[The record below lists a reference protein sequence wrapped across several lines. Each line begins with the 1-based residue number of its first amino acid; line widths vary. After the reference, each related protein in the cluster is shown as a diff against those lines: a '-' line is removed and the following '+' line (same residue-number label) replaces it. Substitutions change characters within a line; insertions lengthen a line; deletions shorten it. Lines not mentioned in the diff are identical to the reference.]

1 MKLTPEFV
9 VSFETQVVGLVTGN
23 WDRVTQ
29 NLNWDRAM
37 KTRPASTKKEILT
50 WLLETAQIYPEGDGG
65 NKRFDDLV
73 AATMS
78 FEHDHKGAGL
88 RLTADEIK
96 DNQMK
101 DNPSVGAMD
110 YATKWAKDT
119 GAAAAYFPQ
128 KTLFD
133 LILAGT
139 TALGYDGRPFFDTLH
154 PVNPNGGG
162 GLYSNHIASVP
173 LVVTTGATEVDN
185 IVIGRRNL
193 GKALAAVR
201 KQRFV
206 NGVPRFLIP
215 TTLWVQSDQ
224 ADYATMIVNAGVIGA
239 TTNTSA
245 ADLKNPNKK
254 LEVIASPELDGET
267 AGTYYIG
274 VEDML
279 SDELGAFFWSE
290 LEAFSMQ
297 TYGPMT
303 EAALGR
309 MKQFEWLLDGR
320 NQGVYGHP
328 YMFYRC
334 KPGA

>member
-1 MKLTPEFV
+1 MKITPELI

-23 WDRVTQ
+23 WDRVVA

-37 KTRPASTKKEILT
+37 KQRPASTKREILT
-50 WLLETAQIYPEGDGG
+50 WLLETAAIYPEGDGG
-65 NKRFDDLV
+65 NKRFDDMV

-78 FEHDHKGAGL
+78 FDHSHAGNGL

-101 DNPSVGAMD
+101 DNPNVGAMD
-110 YATKWAKDT
+110 YATKWAKDM
-119 GAAAAYFPQ
+119 GAAAGYEPQ
-128 KTLFD
+128 KQLFN
-133 LILAGT
+133 LILNGT
-139 TALGYDGRPFFDTLH
+139 TALAYDGKPFFATDH

-162 GLYSNHIASVP
+162 GVYSNHIANVP
-173 LVVTTGATEVDN
+173 LVVTSGATEQDN
-185 IVIGRRNL
+185 IIIGRKNL
-193 GKALAAVR
+193 GKAQAAVR
-201 KQRFV
+201 KNRFV
-206 NGVPRFLIP
+206 NGVPRMLVP
-215 TTLWVQSDQ
+215 TTLWVQSDSY
-224 ADYATMIVNAGVIGA
+224 DYANMLVNSGVIAA
-239 TTNTSA
+239 TSNTSA
-245 ADLKNPNKK
+245 ADPKSPTKK
-254 LEVIASPELDGET
+254 LEVISCAELDGET

-279 SDELGAFFWSE
+279 SDELGAFIWSE

-320 NQGVYGHP
+320 NQAIYGHP
-328 YMFYRC
+328 YQFYRC